1 MTVSWEIITF
11 LTEIS
16 TTNSLSVKM
25 MTALKDQKATL
36 RLSVEAAVEV
46 WRIKEMAQDLP
57 DYQCSWL
64 NIYLVQG

>member
-11 LTEIS
+11 LTESS

-25 MTALKDQKATL
+25 TAALKDQKATL

-57 DYQCSWL
+57 D
-64 NIYLVQG
+64 